1 MHCPGIEPG
10 AAAWKAAM
18 LPLHQQCFSMAAGF
32 EPARGNP
39 NGLAV
44 HRLNHSAK
52 PSELSMTLSF
62 NTRCGARTHG
72 HQIKSLA
79 LYH

>member
-1 MHCPGIEPG
+1 
-10 AAAWKAAM
+10 
-18 LPLHQQCFSMAAGF
+18 
-32 EPARGNP
+32 
-39 NGLAV
+39 
-44 HRLNHSAK
+44 
-52 PSELSMTLSF
+52 MTLSF